1 MKKSDIFIL
10 QDLFKLFGTYKNIVV
25 VKGNSLP
32 YLLDL
37 SNEVSLV
44 FFFQTRLNFLAT
56 VELLE

>member
-25 VKGNSLP
+25 VKGNYLP

-44 FFFQTRLNFLAT
+44 FFQTRLNILAT